1 MKYIIC
7 AAATVLALCAS
18 TAQAAIELT
27 SFNVTSHT
35 SGPGLLVNASPN
47 TGGPTSLALNNSGD
61 SVVVDLF
68 TIWTS
73 ETSVNA
79 GEDTAPQGINVAF
92 NFAFGSSTFSQVVSG
107 QTYGIAGVFLFVPFG
122 AGVVDWA
129 TPVDVLFGAGNAGK
143 LRIEFLDQLFNAN
156 FGYGNLAPGQSNGAS
171 VKAKFTLVG
180 NLPPLPV
187 EPGNLNAPEPAAMA
201 VWAGLGIAS
210 AVGGWRCRRFAV

>member
-7 AAATVLALCAS
+7 AGALAIVLCAS
-18 TAQAAIELT
+18 VAQAAIELT
-27 SFNVTSHT
+27 SFNVTTHT
-35 SGPGLLVNASPN
+35 SGDGLLVNATPN
-47 TGGPTSLALNNSGD
+47 TGGPKSLALANIGD

-73 ETSVNA
+73 ETSVNT
-79 GEDTAPQGINVAF
+79 GEDTVAKGISVAF
-92 NFAFGSSTFSQVVSG
+92 NFAFGSSKFSETVSG

-129 TPVDVLFGAGNAGK
+129 SPEWVNFGANNSGL

-156 FGYGNLAPGQSNGAS
+156 FGRGNLARGESHGAS
-171 VKAKFTLVG
+171 VKVKFTLDS

-210 AVGGWRCRRFAV
+210 AVGGWRCRRVAA